1 MILGE
6 SMDYKVFYRKYRPDS
21 FDDLVGQ
28 EHIKRILK
36 NSVINNKIA
45 HAYIFTGPRGTGKT
59 STAKIFAKTINCEQ
73 SIDGIAC
80 GKCSSCINFKTS
92 PDIIE
97 IDAASNNG
105 VDNIRDIIENVGIA
119 PTNSKY
125 KIYIIDEVHMLSQQ
139 AWNAFLKTL
148 EEPPKNVIFI
158 LATTDIQ
165 KVPITVLSRCQRF
178 DFQRIDK
185 NLIVD
190 RLSYI
195 CTEEQIPFEVSALEE
210 ISYLSD
216 GCLRDALSI
225 LDQLSKLSEKITF
238 DVVRDNYGTI
248 DNNDIDRIYTAIL
261 HNNIDD
267 LVTIINSIKQSG
279 IDIKVLIDKMTDNFI
294 DKAINMKKKNVSNNA
309 FKQLKKIIE
318 SLNLLL
324 TKLNSNS
331 NGYLLLELELISFI
345 NDENNQISNREI
357 SQIISREI
365 ISGDKNNVNI
375 ESLID
380 NNNKNGKYRICDE
393 FINIRINN
401 SFYKANKKI
410 KNDILAK
417 WKEFSDHIIN
427 DNVKEFLTVVR
438 NSNPQVVSSTNILF
452 ITSNESTKVVA
463 NSKLDDL
470 EKIYNKMFATD
481 YKMVFI
487 TNKEWQKV
495 FDDYSSNKDKYKEYI
510 DDEQFKTDMSDSL
523 KLAED
528 IFGSDNINIE

>member
-1 MILGE
+1 M
-6 SMDYKVFYRKYRPDS
+6 
-21 FDDLVGQ
+21 
-28 EHIKRILK
+28 
-36 NSVINNKIA
+36 
-45 HAYIFTGPRGTGKT
+45 
-59 STAKIFAKTINCEQ
+59 
-73 SIDGIAC
+73 
-80 GKCSSCINFKTS
+80 
-92 PDIIE
+92 
-97 IDAASNNG
+97 
-105 VDNIRDIIENVGIA
+105 
-119 PTNSKY
+119 
-125 KIYIIDEVHMLSQQ
+125 
-139 AWNAFLKTL
+139 
-148 EEPPKNVIFI
+148 
-158 LATTDIQ
+158 
-165 KVPITVLSRCQRF
+165 
-178 DFQRIDK
+178 
-185 NLIVD
+185 
-190 RLSYI
+190 
-195 CTEEQIPFEVSALEE
+195 
-210 ISYLSD
+210 
-216 GCLRDALSI
+216 
-225 LDQLSKLSEKITF
+225 
-238 DVVRDNYGTI
+238 
-248 DNNDIDRIYTAIL
+248 
-261 HNNIDD
+261 
-267 LVTIINSIKQSG
+267 
-279 IDIKVLIDKMTDNFI
+279 
-294 DKAINMKKKNVSNNA
+294 
-309 FKQLKKIIE
+309 
-318 SLNLLL
+318 LL